1 MNKKELK
8 KSLDRK
14 ISEKPL
20 FTEEDRERF
29 YEWKQNTNYKKKRF
43 TAFPKVVT
51 ALFFIG
57 LVSGFIYYAGSEN
70 PFQQPF
76 PSDRSADKE
85 NQELNENN
93 NPIDF
98 SSKVK
103 PRSEEIKED
112 FSYDLT
118 LQEAKTLYGK
128 YGEGLTY
135 EKRNPSTG
143 KTNLT
148 SEFVYFKS
156 EDFNHVKN
164 MSFGEEDFKQGKLG
178 ILFQIT
184 WKNENELQSAMLTYL
199 SKNGERIVTEK
210 FTSDGYFE
218 GKDQERVQLKYTLDM
233 QGLVLESIGR
243 SINKTPESLTKD
255 DLQEVETLKIDASES
270 SGIYDVK
277 GDLEYFSS
285 MSQLTSLTLNQAII
299 PEQLLEVI
307 PNLNKVTFIG
317 PTLNDLSSVSTGLD
331 KITYLNIKESSF
343 RGNAE
348 DIIKLDNIETVV
360 LDKST
365 VTDWNKLEQNGITV
379 LENPPAN

>member
-1 MNKKELK
+1 MDKKELK
-8 KSLDRK
+8 KSLNRK

-20 FTEEDRERF
+20 FTNADREQF
-29 YEWKQNTNYKKKRF
+29 YEWKQNTNHKKRRF
-43 TAFPKVVT
+43 IAFPKVVT
-51 ALFFIG
+51 ALFFIS
-57 LVSGFIYYAGSEN
+57 LVSGFIYYAGSDN
-70 PFQQPF
+70 PFQQPL
-76 PSDRSADKE
+76 PPEHSADKK
-85 NQELNENN
+85 NQEPNESN
-93 NPIDF
+93 NPVDY

-103 PRSEEIKED
+103 PKTEQIKES
-112 FSYDLT
+112 FNYDLT
-118 LQEAKTLYGK
+118 LQEAKSLYGK

-135 EKRNPSTG
+135 EKTNPSTG
-143 KTNLT
+143 TTNLT

-156 EDFNHVKN
+156 DDFNHVKN
-164 MSFGEEDFKQGKLG
+164 TSFGEEDFKQGNLG

-210 FTSDGYFE
+210 YTSDGYFI

-233 QGLVLESIGR
+233 QGLVLESIGE
-243 SINKTPESLTKD
+243 SINKQPESLTKD
-255 DLQEVETLKIDASES
+255 DLQKIETLKVNASES

-277 GDLEYFSS
+277 GDLKHFRA

-299 PEQLLEVI
+299 PEHLLEVI
-307 PNLNKVTFIG
+307 PNLNKVTFVG

-348 DIIKLDNIETVV
+348 DIMELENLETVV

-365 VTDWNKLEQNGITV
+365 VTDWHKLETNGITV
-379 LENPPAN
+379 LENPPN

>member
-1 MNKKELK
+1 MDNKDLK

-20 FTEEDRERF
+20 FTNADRERF
-29 YEWKQNTNYKKKRF
+29 YEWKQNTPHKKKQF
-43 TAFPKVVT
+43 TAFPKIVT

-76 PSDRSADKE
+76 PSDQSADKE
-85 NQELNENN
+85 NQEPNERN

-103 PRSEEIKED
+103 PRTEQIKES
-112 FSYDLT
+112 FNYDLT
-118 LQEAKTLYGK
+118 LQEAKSLYGK

-135 EKRNPSTG
+135 EKTNPSTG
-143 KTNLT
+143 NTNLT

-156 EDFNHVKN
+156 DEFNHAEN
-164 MSFGEEDFKQGKLG
+164 MSFNEEDFKQGNLG

-210 FTSDGYFE
+210 YTSDGYFE

-233 QGLVLESIGR
+233 QGLVLESIGE
-243 SINKTPESLTKD
+243 SINKNPENLTKD

-277 GDLEYFSS
+277 GDLEHFSS
-285 MSQLTSLTLNQAII
+285 MSQLTSLTLNQATI
-299 PEQLLEVI
+299 PEHLLEVI
-307 PNLNKVTFIG
+307 PNLDKVTFIG
-317 PTLNDLSSVSTGLD
+317 PTLNDLSSVSSALD
-331 KITYLNIKESSF
+331 KITYLDIKESSF

-348 DIIKLDNIETVV
+348 DIMKLENLEIVI

-365 VTDWNKLEQNGITV
+365 VTDWEQLEQNGITV

>member
-1 MNKKELK
+1 MNKNNLK

-14 ISEKPL
+14 IGEKPL
-20 FTEEDRERF
+20 FTNADRERF
-29 YEWKQNTNYKKKRF
+29 YEWKQNANHKKRRF
-43 TAFPKVVT
+43 TAFPKVVS
-51 ALFFIG
+51 ALFFIC
-57 LVSGFIYYAGSEN
+57 LVSGFIYYAGSDN
-70 PFQQPF
+70 PFQQPL
-76 PSDRSADKE
+76 PPEQSADKE
-85 NQELNENN
+85 NQEQNESN
-93 NPIDF
+93 NPIDY
-98 SSKVK
+98 SSKVN

-118 LQEAKTLYGK
+118 LQEAKSLFGK

-135 EKRNPSTG
+135 DKTNKSTG

-156 EDFNHVKN
+156 DEFDHMKN
-164 MSFGEEDFKQGKLG
+164 MSIGKEDFQQGNLG

-210 FTSDGYFE
+210 FTSYGYFE

-233 QGLVLESIGR
+233 QGLVLESIGE
-243 SINKTPESLTKD
+243 SINKNPESLTKD

-277 GDLEYFSS
+277 GNLEHFSS

-299 PEQLLEVI
+299 PEHLLEVI
-307 PNLNKVTFIG
+307 PNLDNMTFIG
-317 PTLNDLSSVSTGLD
+317 PTLNDLSSVSASLD
-331 KITYLNIKESSF
+331 KITYLDIKESSF

-348 DIIKLDNIETVV
+348 DIMELENLEIVI

-365 VTDWNKLEQNGITV
+365 VTDWEKLEQNGITV
-379 LENPPAN
+379 LENPPSN

>member
-8 KSLDRK
+8 KSLDRN

-20 FTEEDRERF
+20 FTDEDRERF
-29 YEWKQNTNYKKKRF
+29 YEWKQNTNHKKKRF
-43 TAFPKVVT
+43 SAFPKVVT

-57 LVSGFIYYAGSEN
+57 LVSGVMYYADSEN
-70 PFQQPF
+70 PFQQPL
-76 PSDRSADKE
+76 PPDQSADKDNKE
-85 NQELNENN
+85 PNENK

-98 SSKVK
+98 SSKVE
-103 PRSEEIKED
+103 PRAEQIKES
-112 FSYDLT
+112 FNYDLT
-118 LQEAKTLYGK
+118 LQEAQSLYGK
-128 YGEGLTY
+128 YGEGITY
-135 EKRNPSTG
+135 EKTNPSTG
-143 KTNLT
+143 RTNLT

-156 EDFNHVKN
+156 DEFKHVKN
-164 MSFGEEDFKQGKLG
+164 MSFSEKDFRQGKLG

-233 QGLVLESIGR
+233 QGLVLESIGE
-243 SINKTPESLTKD
+243 SINKNPESLTKN
-255 DLQEVETLKIDASES
+255 DLQEVETLTINASES

-277 GDLEYFSS
+277 GDLEHFSS

-299 PEQLLEVI
+299 PEHLLEVI
-307 PNLNKVTFIG
+307 PNLDKMTFIG
-317 PTLNDLSSVSTGLD
+317 PTLNDLSSVSSALD

-348 DIIKLDNIETVV
+348 DIMKLENIEIVI

-379 LENPPAN
+379 LENPPSN